1 MMRKRLF
8 VYICIL
14 VGSLVSCGKRS
25 VPVFAD
31 ADVLARS
38 LYEKAGF
45 ETDAI
50 YAEEVEDTDAFLFG
64 VTVSDFDEMVD
75 DAVCYRKLVDSNG
88 QMMYLFDME
97 SEDQAISFAKAF
109 FEHYEFA
116 PCDVAEKMTVISAG
130 HYVIFFKSD
139 AHEVD
144 TAVEAFRA
152 LMDGRIDFQKEQF
165 NRG

>member
-1 MMRKRLF
+1 MRKRLF

-14 VGSLVSCGKRS
+14 VGSLVACGKKS

-31 ADVLARS
+31 AQALADS
-38 LYEKAGF
+38 LYEKARL

-50 YAEEVEDTDAFLFG
+50 YTEDVEDTEAYLFG
-64 VTVSDFDEMVD
+64 VTVADFDEMVD
-75 DAVCYRKLVDSNG
+75 DAVCCRKLVDSNG
-88 QMMYLFDME
+88 QMLYVFDME
-97 SEDQAISFAKAF
+97 SETDARTFANVF

-130 HYVIFFKSD
+130 NYVIFFKSD
-139 AHEVD
+139 VGEVD
-144 TAVEAFRA
+144 AAAEAFRA

>member
-1 MMRKRLF
+1 MRKRLF

-14 VGSLVSCGKRS
+14 MGSLVSCGKRS

-64 VTVSDFDEMVD
+64 VTVRILMRWWTMRSVT
-75 DAVCYRKLVDSNG
+75 
-88 QMMYLFDME
+88 E
-97 SEDQAISFAKAF
+97 SSWIATD
-109 FEHYEFA
+109 
-116 PCDVAEKMTVISAG
+116 
-130 HYVIFFKSD
+130 
-139 AHEVD
+139 
-144 TAVEAFRA
+144 R
-152 LMDGRIDFQKEQF
+152 
-165 NRG
+165 